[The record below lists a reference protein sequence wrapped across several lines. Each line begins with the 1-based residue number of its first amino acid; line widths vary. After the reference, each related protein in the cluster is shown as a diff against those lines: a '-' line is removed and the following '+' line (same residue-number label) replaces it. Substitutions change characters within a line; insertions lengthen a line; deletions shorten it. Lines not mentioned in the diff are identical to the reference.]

1 MTGETK
7 GRVKLE
13 RVQVGLPAGVY
24 RQIEEVVKATGDWM
38 SVVDFLR
45 EAGKEKLE
53 RWKKEHPL
61 GLPPPQRER

>member
-1 MTGETK
+1 M
-7 GRVKLE
+7 
-13 RVQVGLPAGVY
+13 GLPAGVY

-45 EAGKEKLE
+45 EAAKEKLE

-61 GLPPPQRER
+61 GQSRLPPLLPGGRHQVS